1 MTLTA
6 HLLKIRVFCRAKSGT
21 SSATEDAEKLGY
33 AAPISLVHA
42 VREWQEIH
50 YYTLDVITHIALH
63 SKGGAEHNLAAPHAM
78 VFTLES
84 AANDSDYN
92 GHVSTAFRILSARIS
107 HRDDLFC
114 LKEHWREDRV
124 ERRRECLARL
134 REAMPNG
141 TFVGILPVTFM
152 VQGTGI
158 VVFHFTDVDG
168 PRRHPVD
175 ASPDPSTRLAFHDLD
190 LFCRRAISLGIVFK
204 TPAVATRIYPEAS
217 VYLHVESSRNRKGWK
232 KISTPG
238 AWQEVLEPMMDQ
250 PWFLSGM
257 PLKLVWALFENW

>member
-84 AANDSDYN
+84 AANDPDYN

-107 HRDDLFC
+107 HRRNAMGSQSPPHTLN
-114 LKEHWREDRV
+114 L
-124 ERRRECLARL
+124 RL
-134 REAMPNG
+134 LLPG
-141 TFVGILPVTFM
+141 TAEG
-152 VQGTGI
+152 
-158 VVFHFTDVDG
+158 
-168 PRRHPVD
+168 
-175 ASPDPSTRLAFHDLD
+175 S
-190 LFCRRAISLGIVFK
+190 SL
-204 TPAVATRIYPEAS
+204 
-217 VYLHVESSRNRKGWK
+217 N
-232 KISTPG
+232 
-238 AWQEVLEPMMDQ
+238 
-250 PWFLSGM
+250 
-257 PLKLVWALFENW
+257 